1 MSTRML
7 GLLKVIGC
15 AAVGAGLFW
24 FRSGLLVQGA
34 AGGGILGELI
44 KWLLV
49 LPVVGV
55 GIGLIEMA
63 TGLPIQQADTA
74 WQKAP
79 GLLKYPVAIAASGLF
94 LWGFLWAVAKALGA

>member
-1 MSTRML
+1 MSVRML
-7 GLLKVIGC
+7 GLLKVAGC
-15 AAVGAGLFW
+15 AAVGALLFW

-34 AGGGILGELI
+34 AGKGALGELI

-49 LPVVGV
+49 LPVVGL
-55 GIGLIEMA
+55 GIGLIELA

-74 WQKAP
+74 WQKTP
-79 GLLKYPVAIAASGLF
+79 GLVKYPVAIVASALF